1 MKKGLAI
8 LLILLLVCSG
18 SLAED
23 AVTSATLKIDMLPA
37 VEAADNGI
45 LVVYFS
51 PGDTVRAAAYILA
64 AALSADLFEIV
75 PEEPYTTDDLNYYD
89 RNARSMVETG
99 DSTARP
105 AIAELPE
112 DLSRYDTILLGYPIW
127 GGQAPKI
134 LYTFLENTDL
144 SGKTIIPFCT
154 SNSSGIGSSDTNLHA
169 LTDDSVLWQKGTRIK
184 KGSTAE
190 EITLLAQT
198 LITE

>member
-1 MKKGLAI
+1 MKL
-8 LLILLLVCSG
+8 
-18 SLAED
+18 
-23 AVTSATLKIDMLPA
+23 
-37 VEAADNGI
+37 
-45 LVVYFS
+45 
-51 PGDTVRAAAYILA
+51 
-64 AALSADLFEIV
+64 
-75 PEEPYTTDDLNYYD
+75 
-89 RNARSMVETG
+89 
-99 DSTARP
+99 
-105 AIAELPE
+105 LPE